1 MEQYAK
7 CAKGLKENNF
17 GQLESLLGML
27 LSGDG
32 RILMKMRNVET
43 LHLKTAETGG
53 NQKEESSG
61 PKVVRH
67 ILSPGQ
73 GLSHHVPL
81 SL

>member
-43 LHLKTAETGG
+43 LHLKTAETEA
-53 NQKEESSG
+53 KRRKAVD
-61 PKVVRH
+61 PR
-67 ILSPGQ
+67 LCDTF
-73 GLSHHVPL
+73 
-81 SL
+81 